1 MGMAIGAVVA
11 NVLVGKMIDAEILT
25 GKLAYLKQAPR
36 TIGQEMD
43 HVVAR

>member
-11 NVLVGKMIDAEILT
+11 NVLVGNMIDAEILT